1 MKFANPEQ
9 FLSLLNGTRR
19 PSIFMIFGD
28 EPFIR
33 NQTVNSIKSFF
44 KSNGFSEFYY
54 YDGENFNWI
63 DLENGLMSFGLF
75 SNQHL
80 FCIDLTEKTPKEF
93 TSNVKTLCEAASDE
107 SIIVIY
113 GNHMT
118 GTQEKT
124 KWFSELANSPKAAYL
139 AFYPPSANQLPGWFL
154 EQGRKLNIN
163 LAPDAQSF
171 MAINFEG
178 NLSAGYQVLY
188 NLYLQGITGNVSY
201 EDLKKQTVAENHFTS
216 DDFTAALA
224 EKNSAK
230 ALRIIQNVRE
240 ERVALKSFL
249 WAVHRDLAV
258 IVELKHPDHRGDFE
272 IFKKYSVLIKFHQ
285 ERLLKMAA
293 SIASAKHLN
302 NLVKLFTRI
311 DASVIREDYAWELLE
326 TYAVGFNNPAF
337 LNGFIKNV

>member
-9 FLSLLNGTRR
+9 FLRLLTGTRR

-54 YDGENFNWI
+54 YDGENFNWN
-63 DLENGLMSFGLF
+63 DLENGLVSFGLF

>member
-1 MKFANPEQ
+1 
-9 FLSLLNGTRR
+9 
-19 PSIFMIFGD
+19 
-28 EPFIR
+28 
-33 NQTVNSIKSFF
+33 
-44 KSNGFSEFYY
+44 
-54 YDGENFNWI
+54 
-63 DLENGLMSFGLF
+63 
-75 SNQHL
+75 
-80 FCIDLTEKTPKEF
+80 
-93 TSNVKTLCEAASDE
+93 
-107 SIIVIY
+107 
-113 GNHMT
+113 
-118 GTQEKT
+118 
-124 KWFSELANSPKAAYL
+124 
-139 AFYPPSANQLPGWFL
+139 
-154 EQGRKLNIN
+154 
-163 LAPDAQSF
+163 